1 MIMPDLDWFPTDP
14 YRLFNLIKYDQNG
27 YFFGW
32 GEWMG
37 VVGGG
42 FWNLPL
48 QSFTIFYIQIEPY
61 RMVLIFSLKT
71 TNKST
76 KWFVVFFL
84 NVNPEFT
91 SRFGFTEWFGVFL
104 GKFSQMGLCAE
115 QLYKMF
121 FSEKMKTHDLFKG
134 TLLNGL

>member
-1 MIMPDLDWFPTDP
+1 MPDLDWFPTDP

-42 FWNLPL
+42 FWNLLL

-84 NVNPEFT
+84 MSIQSSQVGLVLQNGSVFFWGEMFT
-91 SRFGFTEWFGVFL
+91 DGF
-104 GKFSQMGLCAE
+104 MC
-115 QLYKMF
+115 
-121 FSEKMKTHDLFKG
+121 
-134 TLLNGL
+134 

>member
-1 MIMPDLDWFPTDP
+1 
-14 YRLFNLIKYDQNG
+14 
-27 YFFGW
+27 
-32 GEWMG
+32 MG

-48 QSFTIFYIQIEPY
+48 QSFTIFCIQIEPY

-76 KWFVVFFL
+76 KWFVVFFMSIDSSQVGL
-84 NVNPEFT
+84 VLQNG
-91 SRFGFTEWFGVFL
+91 SVFFW

-121 FSEKMKTHDLFKG
+121 FFGKNENT
-134 TLLNGL
+134 